1 MKNIQAGKM
10 LFIITTFVVPLV
22 PILIISDIN
31 NWLFLVLFV
40 LYITA
45 VLLIFKF
52 LGNKISDFIIGNDR
66 RE

>member
-10 LFIITTFVVPLV
+10 LFIITIFVIPLV

>member
-10 LFIITTFVVPLV
+10 LFIIIIFVLPVV
-22 PILIISDIN
+22 PILIISDTN
-31 NWLFLVLFV
+31 SWLFLILFV

-52 LGNKISDFIIGNDR
+52 LGNKISDFIIGNNR
-66 RE
+66 RK